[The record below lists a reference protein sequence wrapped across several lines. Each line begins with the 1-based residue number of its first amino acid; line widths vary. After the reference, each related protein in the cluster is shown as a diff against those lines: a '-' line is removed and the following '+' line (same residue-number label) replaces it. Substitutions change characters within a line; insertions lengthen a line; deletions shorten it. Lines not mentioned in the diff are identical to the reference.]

1 MEVTGDKRKNPIRFL
16 LLKNRFNLKPE
27 EKKAVNRFCR
37 ENPLVKEVYNFKQR
51 INGFYRIKGFKQAS
65 RVLTKITDDMASSII
80 KEIKTLRKTLMKWRK
95 EILQYFKTGLTNA
108 RTEGFNRKAKLIQR
122 MACGYRS
129 HRNYRLRALY
139 ACR

>member
-1 MEVTGDKRKNPIRFL
+1 M
-16 LLKNRFNLKPE
+16 
-27 EKKAVNRFCR
+27 KAVNRFCR
-37 ENPLVKEVYNFKQR
+37 ENPSVREIYKFKQR
-51 INGFYRIKGFKQAS
+51 INGFYRIKGFKQDG
-65 RVLTKITDDMASSII
+65 RVLTKITDDMANSKI
-80 KEIKTLRKTLMKWRK
+80 KELQTLRKTLMKWRR